1 MKICLVR
8 HGQTESNYEG
18 IIQGRENVE
27 LNDTGRRQCKRL
39 SEKIKDKHYDYCY
52 MSPMKRTVET
62 AIILIGDRVET
73 IPDKRLIEREMGE
86 ITNKSRELYDTNK
99 YWDYNL
105 NSGDLG
111 VEKVQDIFERCR
123 DFLRYIIDK
132 HSGQTIL
139 IVSHSAILRAIRHI
153 LLNTDVNGNL
163 LYPIDNCYYE
173 EIDIDE
179 KKISI

>member
-8 HGQTESNYEG
+8 HGQTESNFEG

-27 LNDTGRRQCKRL
+27 LNDTGRRQCQKL
-39 SEKIKDKHYDYCY
+39 ALKIKDKKYDYCY
-52 MSPMKRTVET
+52 MSPMLRTVET
-62 AIILIGDRVET
+62 AILLIGDRVET
-73 IPDKRLIEREMGE
+73 IPDNRLIEREMGE
-86 ITNKSRELYDTNK
+86 ITNKSRDLYDTKK

-111 VEKVQDIFERCR
+111 VEKVQDIFDRCR
-123 DFLRYIIDK
+123 DFLKYIINK
-132 HSGQTIL
+132 HEGATIM
-139 IVSHSAILRAIRHI
+139 IVSHSAIIRAIRHI
-153 LLNTDVNGNL
+153 LLGTDVNSNL

>member
-8 HGQTESNYEG
+8 HGQTEANYDG

-27 LNDTGRRQCKRL
+27 LNDTGRRQCKKL
-39 SEKIKDKHYDYCY
+39 KEKIKDKQYDYCY
-52 MSPMKRTVET
+52 MSPMLRTVET

-73 IPDKRLIEREMGE
+73 IPDKRLIERDMGE
-86 ITNKSRELYDTNK
+86 LTNKKREEYDTKK

-123 DFLRYIIDK
+123 DFLKYIINK
-132 HSGQTIL
+132 HGDSTIM
-139 IVSHSAILRAIRHI
+139 IVSHSAVLRCIRHV
-153 LLNTDVNGNL
+153 LLGTDVNGNL

-173 EIDIDE
+173 EINIDE

>member
-1 MKICLVR
+1 MKIGLVR
-8 HGQTESNYEG
+8 HGQTESNFEG
-18 IIQGRENVE
+18 IIQGRNNVE

-39 SEKIKDKHYDYCY
+39 AEKIKDKEYDYCY
-52 MSPMKRTVET
+52 MSPMLRTVET

-73 IPDKRLIEREMGE
+73 IPDNRLIEREMGD
-86 ITNKSRELYDTNK
+86 ITNKPRSEYNTKK

-111 VEKVQDIFERCR
+111 VEKVQDIFARCR
-123 DFLRYIIDK
+123 DFLRYIINK
-132 HSGQTIL
+132 HEGCTIM
-139 IVSHSAILRAIRHI
+139 IVSHSAVIRCIRHI
-153 LLNTDVNGNL
+153 LLGTDVNGNL

>member
-8 HGQTESNYEG
+8 HVQTESNFEG
-18 IIQGRENVE
+18 IIQGRNNVE

-39 SEKIKDKHYDYCY
+39 AEKIKDKEYDYCY
-52 MSPMKRTVET
+52 MSPMLRTVET

-73 IPDKRLIEREMGE
+73 IPDNRLIEREMGD
-86 ITNKSRELYDTNK
+86 ITNKPRSEYDTKK

-111 VEKVQDIFERCR
+111 VEKVQDIFTRCR
-123 DFLRYIIDK
+123 DFLRYIINK
-132 HSGQTIL
+132 HEGCTIM
-139 IVSHSAILRAIRHI
+139 IVSHSAVIRCIRHI
-153 LLNTDVNGNL
+153 LLGTDVNGNL